1 MTIYKIKYILDMDE
15 DYYMF
20 FDDAIEAGKNYIDK
34 IAMEEKDGWDCATIT
49 YAKNCVKD
57 TLAFKGGVKIKAVKV
72 HTRKEKLK
80 RDE

>member
-34 IAMEEKDGWDCATIT
+34 IAMEEKRWLGQCYNYLCQKLFKQ
-49 YAKNCVKD
+49 YA
-57 TLAFKGGVKIKAVKV
+57 
-72 HTRKEKLK
+72 
-80 RDE
+80 